1 LPAVRY
7 LLNIV
12 YLALLALAGPWLLV
26 QAIRKG
32 KYRQGW
38 LAKLGGF
45 VPRRAGHKPCLW
57 LHAVS
62 VGEVNLLAPLLRR
75 LQSELPD
82 WECVVSSTTLTGYS
96 LAKTRYPEITVF
108 YCPLDFSW
116 AVSNALRRIRP
127 DLLVLAELELWPNLI
142 AACRGAGAQV
152 AVVNGRLSDRSFR
165 GYRLLRPVVRSL
177 LGKIPLVAAQ
187 NEQYAER
194 FRSLGAAEESVCVT
208 GSLKYDGAQ
217 TDRSNPRTERLARLA
232 GFRSDDVVFLAGSTG
247 EPEEALALAAF
258 EALAPLAPRLRLLLV
273 PRHPDRFDAV
283 AALLD
288 ASGQAWQRRSALD
301 IGPANPAARIL
312 LVDQVGELGAWWGT
326 ATIGFVG
333 GSLCGRGGQ
342 NMIEPAAYGVAV
354 SFGPNT
360 RNFRDIVAGLL
371 AAEGAVVVEDGAA
384 LVPFVRRCLDDP
396 AYAEQLGR
404 RAAAHVSSQLGA
416 TERTCQKL
424 LALIGAPPRAV
435 SSPPSIRA
443 AA

>member
-7 LLNIV
+7 LLNLI
-12 YLALLALAGPWLLV
+12 YLAVLCVAAPWLLV
-26 QAIRKG
+26 QAVRKG

-38 LAKLGGF
+38 LQKLFGL
-45 VPRRAGHKPCLW
+45 VPRRAGDRPCIW

-62 VGEVNLLAPLLRR
+62 VGEVNLLATLLER
-75 LQSELPD
+75 LRAALPD
-82 WECVVSSTTLTGYS
+82 WDFVVSTTTMTGYA
-96 LAKTRYPEITVF
+96 LAKTRYPDVPVC

-116 AVSNALRRIRP
+116 AVATAVRRIRP
-127 DLLVLAELELWPNLI
+127 DALLLAELELWPNLI
-142 AACRGAGAQV
+142 AACRGFGAQV

-165 GYRLLRPVVRSL
+165 GYRLLRPVIGRL
-177 LGKIPLVAAQ
+177 LRKVDLIAAQ

-194 FRSLGAAEESVCVT
+194 FLALGAAPTAVRIT

-217 TDRSNPRTERLARLA
+217 TERQNARTQRLARLIDLA
-232 GFRSDDVVFLAGSTG
+232 PNDIVFLAGSTG
-247 EPEEALALAAF
+247 EPEESLALATF
-258 EALAPLAPRLRLLLV
+258 TELAAQAPQLRLVLV

-283 AALLD
+283 AQLLD
-288 ASGQAWQRRSALD
+288 DSGQAWQRRSAFD
-301 IGPANPAARIL
+301 FEPAHPAARIL
-312 LVDQVGELGAWWGT
+312 LVDRVGELGAWWGM
-326 ATIGFVG
+326 AQIGFVG

-371 AAEGAVVVEDGAA
+371 AADGAVVVEDGPA
-384 LVPFVRRCLDDP
+384 LTRFVQQCVANP

-404 RAAAHVSSQLGA
+404 RAAAHVASQLGA
-416 TERTCQKL
+416 TERTVENL
-424 LALIGAPPRAV
+424 LELVGGVDHAPAAR
-435 SSPPSIRA
+435 RA

>member
-1 LPAVRY
+1 MRY
-7 LLNIV
+7 LLNLV
-12 YLALLALAGPWLLV
+12 YLAVLLLAAPWLAA
-26 QAIRKG
+26 QAVRKG

-38 LAKLGGF
+38 LQKLFGL
-45 VPRRAGHKPCLW
+45 VPRRAGDKPCLW

-62 VGEVNLLAPLLRR
+62 VGEVNLLATLLRR
-75 LQSELPD
+75 LQAALPGWD
-82 WECVVSSTTLTGYS
+82 FVVSTTTMTGYA
-96 LAKTRYPEITVF
+96 LAKTRYPDMPVC

-116 AVSNALRRIRP
+116 AVSAAVRRIRP
-127 DLLVLAELELWPNLI
+127 DVLVLAELELWPNLI
-142 AACRGAGAQV
+142 AACRASGARV

-165 GYRLLRPVVRSL
+165 GYRLLRPVLGRL
-177 LGKIPLVAAQ
+177 LRQIDLIAAQ
-187 NEQYAER
+187 NDQYAGR
-194 FRSLGAAEESVCVT
+194 FRSLGAAEDSLCIT

-217 TDRSNPRTERLARLA
+217 TERANPRTQRLARLA
-232 GFRSDDVVFLAGSTG
+232 GFAPGDTVFLAGSTG

-258 EALAPLAPRLRLLLV
+258 SQLAAKAPRLRLVIV

-283 AALLD
+283 AELLES
-288 ASGQAWQRRSALD
+288 SGHSWQRRSALD
-301 IGPANPAARIL
+301 HTPATPNARIL

-326 ATIGFVG
+326 AQIGFVG

-371 AAEGAVVVEDGAA
+371 AAEGAVVVEDGQA
-384 LVPFVRRCLDDP
+384 LAQFVERCLQDH

-404 RAAAHVSSQLGA
+404 RAAAHVATQLGA
-416 TERTCQKL
+416 TERTVERL
-424 LALIGAPPRAV
+424 LALTGDGARAH
-435 SSPPSIRA
+435 SPAAIRA

>member
-1 LPAVRY
+1 MRY
-7 LLNIV
+7 LLNLI
-12 YLALLALAGPWLLV
+12 YLAVLLLAAPWLAA
-26 QAIRKG
+26 QAVRKG

-38 LAKLGGF
+38 LQKFFGL
-45 VPRRAGHKPCLW
+45 VPRRAGERPCLW

-62 VGEVNLLAPLLRR
+62 VGEVNLLATLLRR
-75 LQSELPD
+75 LQAALPGWD
-82 WECVVSSTTLTGYS
+82 FVVSTTTMTGYA
-96 LAKTRYPEITVF
+96 LAKTRYPDVPVC

-116 AVSNALRRIRP
+116 SVAAAVRRIRP
-127 DLLVLAELELWPNLI
+127 DVLVLAELELWPNLI
-142 AACRGAGAQV
+142 GACRAAGARV

-165 GYRLLRPVVRSL
+165 GYRLLRPILGRL
-177 LGKIPLVAAQ
+177 LRQIDLIAAQ
-187 NEQYAER
+187 NDQYAGR
-194 FRSLGAAEESVCVT
+194 FRALGAAEQSLCVT

-217 TDRSNPRTERLARLA
+217 TERANPRTQRLARLA
-232 GFRSDDVVFLAGSTG
+232 GFAPGDTVFLAGSTG

-258 EALAPLAPRLRLLLV
+258 SQLAAKAPRLRLVIV

-283 AALLD
+283 AELLES
-288 ASGQAWQRRSALD
+288 SGHPWQRRSALD
-301 IGPANPAARIL
+301 HTPATPNARIL

-326 ATIGFVG
+326 AQIGFVG

-371 AAEGAVVVEDGAA
+371 AAEGAVVVEDGQSLAQ
-384 LVPFVRRCLDDP
+384 FVERCLQDL

-404 RAAAHVSSQLGA
+404 RAAAHVASQLGA
-416 TERTCQKL
+416 TERTVGRL
-424 LALIGAPPRAV
+424 LALTGEGASDT
-435 SSPPSIRA
+435 SSAAIRA